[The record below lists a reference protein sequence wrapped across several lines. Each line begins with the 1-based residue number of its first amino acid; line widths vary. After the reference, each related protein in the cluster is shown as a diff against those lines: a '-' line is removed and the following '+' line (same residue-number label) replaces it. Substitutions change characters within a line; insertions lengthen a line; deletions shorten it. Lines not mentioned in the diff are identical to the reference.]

1 MLIRIISM
9 SLMGREEKNMDRRS
23 FLKNTTLAGG
33 AAAATLAAPAVAG
46 GHGKTLTMVQS
57 WPRGF
62 AVLDDAARYFGD
74 MVSQMSDGD
83 LNIDRKAPG
92 ELVGALEVFDAV
104 SSGQADMYHSADYY
118 FIGQH
123 PALAYFTAVPFGGTA
138 QELTNWYYHGGGE
151 QLHDEIG
158 EIFNFK
164 GLLAGNSGSQSGGWF
179 RKEMNSADD
188 FNGLK
193 FRMPG
198 LGGKVLGKLG
208 ASVQNIPGGEL
219 YQALSSGALDGLEWV
234 GPAADERA
242 GFWEVAKVYYT
253 AGFHEPGSGLAANIN
268 LDVWNSLS
276 DQHKAILRYSSMA
289 TTHYQ
294 LAETL
299 SANGAALE
307 RMKAQGVKAL
317 QFSDDVWDAFGKASA
332 EVMDENMD
340 DELFAKTRASF
351 ETSMATSASWINK
364 SDGYY
369 VNQRVRVLGE

>member
-1 MLIRIISM
+1 
-9 SLMGREEKNMDRRS
+9 MDRRS
-23 FLKNTTLAGG
+23 FLKTSALGG
-33 AAAATLAAPAVAG
+33 TAAAASTLAAPAYAQ
-46 GHGKTLTMVQS
+46 GKKVLTMVQS

-62 AVLDDAARYFGD
+62 AVLDDAASY
-74 MVSQMSDGD
+74 MVKMVDEMSDGM
-83 LNIDRKAPG
+83 LTIDKKAPG

-123 PALAYFTAVPFGGTA
+123 PGLAYFTAVPFGGTA
-138 QELTNWYYHGGGE
+138 QEVTNWYYHGGGE
-151 QLHDEIG
+151 QLHDKIG

-179 RKEMNSADD
+179 KKEINSAAD

-234 GPAADERA
+234 GPMADERA
-242 GFWEVAKVYYT
+242 GFQEVAKVYYT
-253 AGFHEPGSGLAANIN
+253 AGFHEPGSALSCNVN
-268 LDVWNSLS
+268 LDVWNGLS
-276 DQHKAILRYSSMA
+276 KQHQAILRYASMA
-289 TTHYQ
+289 TTELQ
-294 LAETL
+294 LSETL
-299 SANGAALE
+299 ANNGAALA
-307 RMKAQGVKAL
+307 RLQSQGVKTL

-340 DELFAKTRASF
+340 DPLYAEIRTSF
-351 ETSMATSASWINK
+351 EASMANSSSWINK

-369 VNQRVRVLGE
+369 MEQRNRVLGNQ

>member
-1 MLIRIISM
+1 
-9 SLMGREEKNMDRRS
+9 MDRRS
-23 FLKNTTLAGG
+23 FLKTSAFGG
-33 AAAATLAAPAVAG
+33 TAAAATSLAAPAYAQ
-46 GHGKTLTMVQS
+46 GKRTLTMVQS

-62 AVLDDAARYFGD
+62 AVLDDAASYMEK
-74 MVSQMSDGD
+74 MVSDMSDGM
-83 LNIDRKAPG
+83 LTIDKKAPG

-123 PALAYFTAVPFGGTA
+123 PAYAYFTAVPFGGTA

-151 QLHDEIG
+151 QLHDELG
-158 EIFNFK
+158 QIFNLK

-179 RKEMNSADD
+179 RKEINSADD

-234 GPAADERA
+234 GPMADERA
-242 GFWEVAKVYYT
+242 GFQEVAKIYYA
-253 AGFHEPGSGLAANIN
+253 AGFHEPGSGLSASVN
-268 LDVWNSLS
+268 LDVWNDLTG
-276 DQHKAILRYSSMA
+276 QHQAILRNASMA
-289 TTHYQ
+289 TTQ
-294 LAETL
+294 LQLSETL
-299 SANGAALE
+299 ANNGAALA
-307 RMKAQGVKAL
+307 RLQAQGVKVL
-317 QFSDDVWDAFGKASA
+317 QFSDDVWDAFGAASA
-332 EVMDENMD
+332 EVMDENMGD
-340 DELFAKTRASF
+340 SLFADVRASF
-351 ETSMATSASWINK
+351 ETSMASSSSWINK

-369 VNQRVRVLGE
+369 VSQRDRVLGN

>member
-1 MLIRIISM
+1 
-9 SLMGREEKNMDRRS
+9 MDRRS
-23 FLKNTTLAGG
+23 FLKNTTIAGG

-62 AVLDDAARYFGD
+62 AVLDDAARYFSE
-74 MVSQMSDGD
+74 MVTQMSDGD

-151 QLHDEIG
+151 QIHDEIG

-198 LGGKVLGKLG
+198 LGGQVLGRLG

-219 YQALSSGALDGLEWV
+219 YQALSSGAVDGLEWV
-234 GPAADERA
+234 GPMADERA

-253 AGFHEPGSGLAANIN
+253 AGFHEPGSGLSANVN

-276 DQHKAILRYSSMA
+276 DQHKAILRYASMA
-289 TTHYQ
+289 TTCYQ
-294 LAETL
+294 LSETL
-299 SANGAALE
+299 HSNGAALE
-307 RMKAQGVKAL
+307 RMQSQGVKAL
-317 QFSDDVWDAFGKASA
+317 QFSDEIWDAFGKASA
-332 EVMDENMD
+332 EVMDENMG
-340 DELFAKTRASF
+340 DELFARTRAGF
-351 ETSMATSASWINK
+351 ESSMATSASWINK

-369 VNQRVRVLGE
+369 VSQRVRVLGG